1 MSNIVVML
9 GGPSA
14 EREVSLSS
22 GAGVVNALRS
32 LGHIVFELDPKTPDW
47 ILPPNADVICLA
59 PLHGTYGEDGTVQ
72 RQLEKLGAIYT
83 GCDAEASRIA
93 FDKVLTK
100 QRCIAAGVPTAKF
113 LVVESEKA
121 PWPMGWQPPVVVKP
135 VRQGSSVGLQFV
147 ERVSD
152 WNAALRE
159 AFRYDSQ
166 LLIEEKIQGRET
178 TVGILEGR
186 PLPVVEVRPKTGAY
200 DYRNKYTAGN
210 TDYFCP
216 APFDDP
222 TTGRIQAAALG
233 AFQAIGG
240 RDYARVDVMV
250 RPNGEPVV
258 LEVNTL
264 PGMTPTS
271 LLPKAAAAAGI
282 SYEELC
288 QRIVDLA
295 LRRQPAVAEAP
306 APASPGAAGRKHPRR
321 GARPAAA
328 TKHFNVV

>member
-1 MSNIVVML
+1 
-9 GGPSA
+9 
-14 EREVSLSS
+14 
-22 GAGVVNALRS
+22 
-32 LGHIVFELDPKTPDW
+32 
-47 ILPPNADVICLA
+47 
-59 PLHGTYGEDGTVQ
+59 
-72 RQLEKLGAIYT
+72 
-83 GCDAEASRIA
+83 
-93 FDKVLTK
+93 
-100 QRCIAAGVPTAKF
+100 
-113 LVVESEKA
+113 
-121 PWPMGWQPPVVVKP
+121 
-135 VRQGSSVGLQFV
+135 
-147 ERVSD
+147 
-152 WNAALRE
+152 
-159 AFRYDSQ
+159 
-166 LLIEEKIQGRET
+166 
-178 TVGILEGR
+178 
-186 PLPVVEVRPKTGAY
+186 VVEVRPKTGAY

-271 LLPKAAAAAGI
+271 LLPKAAAAAGM

-295 LRRQPAVAEAP
+295 LRRRPAVAETP
-306 APASPGAAGRKHPRR
+306 APASPGAAGRNPPKR
-321 GARPAAA
+321 GAKPAAA
-328 TKHFNVV
+328 AKYFNVV